1 MSVDIAWRKWREKR
15 GEAFWK
21 TLPVDRVV
29 RRQADV
35 KHEVETS
42 KFREDPYV
50 TNSNTTTLIFP
61 WKCNARLRE
70 SHRYPTAFRE
80 HVSVVDIIV

>member
-1 MSVDIAWRKWREKR
+1 MSVDIGWTKWREKR

-21 TLPVDRVV
+21 TLLVDRVV

-35 KHEVETS
+35 EHEVETS

-50 TNSNTTTLIFP
+50 TNRDPLTSIYVWEGTAGLGEP
-61 WKCNARLRE
+61 HWGPAALRC
-70 SHRYPTAFRE
+70 
-80 HVSVVDIIV
+80 